1 MFIEFVFPFLVAAV
15 VIIFVEWIFDDRYT
29 KGNIYMT
36 MIGGSIIV
44 FLLVAKSTFTA
55 IFMLTLIVY
64 YLPRYLFKLS

>member
-1 MFIEFVFPFLVAAV
+1 MFIEFVFPFLVAAAI
-15 VIIFVEWIFDDRYT
+15 IIFIEWIFDDRYT
-29 KGNIYMT
+29 KGNIFMI
-36 MIGGSIIV
+36 MIGGSILV

>member
-15 VIIFVEWIFDDRYT
+15 IIIFVEWIFDDRYT
-29 KGNIYMT
+29 KGNIFMI
-36 MIGGSIIV
+36 MIGGSILV